1 MLGAINQK
9 QHNYIQ
15 SNIFLDIAIKQWYI
29 DKESIYRLKL
39 YNYLLLDQKEK
50 INSTFDKIINLQKKP
65 YFNDLVLASYYNI
78 IDNKFKKALLFIQ
91 KWIKLYPKKE
101 DFYWLKAWILI
112 EENKLNE
119 AEKLLK
125 KAQEI
130 NPRNA
135 VIALN
140 MWRIELEKYKQTQKT
155 IKKIRAQIFFK
166 KALELDNTEIW
177 SLAQKF
183 LEEIKNIEK

>member
-140 MWRIELEKYKQTQKT
+140 MWRIELEKYKQTKKT